1 MFKIIGQP
9 QALELLTRAI
19 AHNRLAPAYLF
30 TGYPGIGKSL
40 AAQYFIELLFYD
52 QIPEEK
58 HPNIR
63 KKLLKG
69 NHPDL
74 LWVQPT
80 YQHQGKLLTT
90 KEATELSLKRK
101 APPQIRTEQIRE
113 ITRFLSRPPLE
124 ASRAVVVIEE
134 AQTMAESPAN
144 ALLKTLEE
152 PGKATLILLATSTD
166 SLLPTLVS
174 RCQRIPFYRL
184 AVAEMEQI
192 LTGLGRE
199 DILSKPII
207 LNMAQGSPGEA
218 IYAWEQLQTIPEDLL
233 TKLHQIPN
241 HPVAALNL
249 AREVVDNLETESQ
262 LWLINY
268 LQYIYWEQKRQPN
281 ILQKLEET
289 RKFILSYVQPRLV
302 WEVMFLSF
310 VNC

>member
-1 MFKIIGQP
+1 MFNIIGQP
-9 QALELLTRAI
+9 QAIELLTRAI
-19 AHNRLAPAYLF
+19 EHNRLAPAYLF

-40 AAQYFIELLFYD
+40 TAKYFIELLFCHH
-52 QIPEEK
+52 IPEEK
-58 HPNIR
+58 HSGIK

-74 LWVQPT
+74 LWIQPT

-90 KEATELSLKRK
+90 KEAQGIGLKRK
-101 APPQIRTEQIRE
+101 VPPQIRTEQIRE

-152 PGKATLILLATSTD
+152 PGKATLILLAPSTD

-184 AVAEMEQI
+184 AVAKMEEV
-192 LTGLGRE
+192 LKSLGRE
-199 DILSKPII
+199 DILSKPTI
-207 LNMAQGSPGEA
+207 LAIAQGSPGKA
-218 IYAWEQLQTIPEDLL
+218 IYAWEQLQVIPEELL

-249 AREVVDNLETESQ
+249 AREIVDNLETENQ

-268 LQYIYWEQKRQPN
+268 LQYIYWEQKRQPH

-310 VNC
+310 IR

>member
-1 MFKIIGQP
+1 MLNIIGQS
-9 QALELLTRAI
+9 QAIELLTRAI
-19 AHNRLAPAYLF
+19 EKNRLAPAYLF
-30 TGYPGIGKSL
+30 TGYTGIGKSL
-40 AAQYFIELLFYD
+40 TAQYFIELLFCHHM
-52 QIPEEK
+52 PEEK
-58 HPNIR
+58 HSGLK

-90 KEATELSLKRK
+90 KEAKEIGLKRK
-101 APPQIRTEQIRE
+101 ASPQIRTEQIRE

-152 PGKATLILLATSTD
+152 PGQATLILLAPSTD

-184 AVAEMEQI
+184 AVAEMEKV
-192 LTGLGRE
+192 LKSLGRE
-199 DILSKPII
+199 DILSEPLI
-207 LNMAQGSPGEA
+207 LAIAQGSPGEA
-218 IYAWEQLQTIPEDLL
+218 IYAWEQLQAIPEELL
-233 TKLHQIPN
+233 TKLNQIPD